1 MAEDGS
7 VVIAGYSSGDFV
19 GAIAGVSGSSST
31 RFDWF
36 ENNFTAI
43 KIYSEGSEVWAWQVK
58 TQRLVMVIV
67 DRCYT
72 V

>member
-19 GAIAGVSGSSST
+19 GAIAGVSDSSST
-31 RFDWF
+31 RSDWF
-36 ENNFTAI
+36 ESNFTAI
-43 KIYSEGSEVWAWQVK
+43 KIDSEGSEVWAWQVR
-58 TQRLVMVIV
+58 TQRLAMAIV
-67 DRCYT
+67 DRCPK